1 MKIELS
7 KEITLRKLEFVGKVD
22 FFEVSP
28 YIELLKDISTKTEL
42 IQTLESKELS
52 NPAIRNIIK
61 KLEDLGVLED
71 GDIFDIEE
79 GFPQREYG
87 KYTLEIYENNT
98 KLPFSYKNKEIGR
111 KSAKTKNIS
120 DSIKND
126 RNIINKVCKKVRI
139 FQIAKN
145 FK

>member
-7 KEITLRKLEFVGKVD
+7 KEITLRKLEFVGEVD

-28 YIELLKDISTKTEL
+28 YIKLLKDISTKTEL
-42 IQTLESKELS
+42 IQTLKGKELS